1 MALGA
6 AAYYRSIAKWL
17 KLRAQREQAS
27 VELDNLTRELAN
39 LEDHLLPIVCQG
51 PRDMQPGEK
60 VIPVQRLERIPTED
74 TQRLLDGARYCE
86 QLATEI
92 NARRADK
99 HYER

>member
-1 MALGA
+1 MALGGP
-6 AAYYRSIAKWL
+6 AYYRSIAKWL
-17 KLRAQREQAS
+17 KLRAQHEHAR
-27 VELDNLTRELAN
+27 VELEKLTRELSS
-39 LEDHLLPIVCQG
+39 LEDHLLPVLRKG

-86 QLATEI
+86 QLASEI